1 MEAVTP
7 ENTRK
12 HPFRVS
18 PDSLRTPENTLSPFR
33 GRVKTGVGTGPG
45 VWVQILSPGA
55 KPKPG
60 AKAMNAARTFALLV
74 PYLLAAPPATIAAL
88 ALGLL
93 QLNKDRNHD

>member
-45 VWVQILSPGA
+45 V
-55 KPKPG
+55 
-60 AKAMNAARTFALLV
+60 LLV
-74 PYLLAAPPATIAAL
+74 PYLLAAPPATVAAL
-88 ALGLL
+88 VLLTRPHAL
-93 QLNKDRNHD
+93 RCWR